1 MKSRAAFVL
10 LVMITFSATSVLAQA
25 VAPERSANAAAVSD
39 VQFIARGIEYN
50 KDLMFLSR
58 KAIDRG
64 TDAKIKELA
73 PQMLE
78 DHSAMLYSMQQL
90 QTAGAGSASQSGSTE
105 DKYRKEAAEI
115 SAKLS
120 NVSGANFDSVWVA
133 NMLVVQQA
141 KYDELTQAKETVTNP
156 QLKMAITEAIPM
168 MRKQVTQLKSL
179 QKYLARV
186 ALQLR
191 KEAAQQEKLRKA
203 EQRER

>member
-1 MKSRAAFVL
+1 MKSRAAFIF
-10 LVMITFSATSVLAQA
+10 LVMVTFSSTSLLAQA

-58 KAIDRG
+58 KAIDRAAE
-64 TDAKIKELA
+64 AKIKELA

-90 QTAGAGSASQSGSTE
+90 QTAGAGSASQSGGTE

-115 SAKLS
+115 NAKLS
-120 NVSGANFDSVWVA
+120 NVSGADFDSVWVA
-133 NMLVVQQA
+133 NLLNMQQA

-156 QLKMAITEAIPM
+156 QLKMAISEAIPM
-168 MRKQVTQLKSL
+168 MRKQVTQLRSL
-179 QKYLARV
+179 QKYLIRV
-186 ALQLR
+186 AIQKR
-191 KEAAQQEKLRKA
+191 KEEALQRKNALQQKK
-203 EQRER
+203 